1 VNLLGGGVQLQPRK
15 VDFDLS
21 LFSRLMYPRHVVLAT
36 CLDKKGKANIIPLS
50 FSMPVSYSP
59 PILVISVGLSKYSHQ
74 LIEETGEYVVNI
86 PTGEM
91 GEATMLC
98 GTISGR
104 ECDKFKKAN
113 LTPLPAKVVKPPLIK
128 ECVGH
133 LECKVR
139 HKVTAGD
146 HTLFIGDVV
155 AATVDDG
162 IFDYESG
169 FIALGEAGPL
179 FAPISTGTQHPSSAK
194 T

>member
-1 VNLLGGGVQLQPRK
+1 
-15 VDFDLS
+15 
-21 LFSRLMYPRHVVLAT
+21 MYPRHVVLVT
-36 CLDKKGKANIIPLS
+36 CLDKKGKTNIISLS

-74 LIEETGEYVVNI
+74 LIEETKEFVVNT

-91 GEATMLC
+91 GKATMLC

-104 ECDKFKKAN
+104 EHDKFKEAN

-133 LECKVR
+133 LECKVCR
-139 HKVTAGD
+139 EVTAGD

-155 AATVDDG
+155 AATVDEG

-169 FIALGEAGPL
+169 FIDPGKVNPL
-179 FAPISTGTQHPSSAK
+179 LAPITTGARYPSSPK